1 MTGSLSD
8 DKMAVSSAKVK
19 VAVFGCSGRYLLNGE
34 TSRRFLFLIESRQLP
49 TFSSISTVL
58 VSFELAN
65 ALILASL
72 RWIRRPLSPTLHI
85 SLSLAGADMF
95 TSLVI
100 GIGLIV
106 NSLLPQVFSIQIDKC
121 SQLVIEALRMGGM
134 YTSIGHLLTLAVNHY
149 LGIKKPL
156 HYPSLMTTRN
166 ITVIVLALWIIP
178 PSSFAIYFSL
188 LEQDG
193 FAIIGCD
200 YE

>member
-1 MTGSLSD
+1 MEDYENITVNFTIDGNYSEKTEIIIERIPQFYYKFITIPLL
-8 DKMAVSSAKVK
+8 
-19 VAVFGCSGRYLLNGE
+19 VFCA
-34 TSRRFLFLIESRQLP
+34 
-49 TFSSISTVL
+49 FSV
-58 VSFELAN
+58 LAN